1 MANQWAGE
9 EMWSRSTD
17 EPFELQVIGG
27 REGGWMHVNHGNR
40 RIRV

>member
-17 EPFELQVIGG
+17 EPFELQVMGG
-27 REGGWMHVNHGNR
+27 RE
-40 RIRV
+40 RVRVDACKSW